1 MAASTFADPEMVKL
15 WDEAVQ
21 AHREKT
27 AINLRN
33 EENKRKSKLFVR
45 FWESLKPAAAPAPAD
60 ARAAEVETFE
70 LEPLKPQPNQV
81 RELVDELTR
90 EHEDFQKL
98 RNDGSKI
105 SKIRHFLGQYAATM
119 ASLGPIAESVVEDS
133 FPPAALVAVAFTH
146 IMTSFVAVTADLD
159 LIENLFE
166 IMTSFAE
173 RLGLLRKIPRD
184 KRFRNLILKTFTYML
199 EFCTYAHSRLQ
210 KDRYRTKEWAKAL
223 FRGQDEKLKEAYDRV
238 VTVIDDMDKATV
250 TQTLASLLEFE
261 DNTEKTLQ
269 RGFSRMDSGFMKMNT
284 GLNMVLTNQRHE
296 SLRSQRR
303 DEETRGFRAE
313 VRKNND
319 KIINILLEKNASKSG
334 SDARKV
340 NSLEIITKSL
350 FTGAEYFLAQRWA
363 KMEREYVKDTYAWFD
378 RDYEG
383 LKDMDGGVV
392 FITGASG
399 MGKSFFSYAIASRL
413 ARDFDDNPTISV
425 ASFMFDQDN
434 EKLETIDN
442 MLYFCSAQVASKV
455 DSYRQ
460 HIQKLVDNVDD
471 RKFGW
476 KEKPWEYLFA
486 EKFAKTSEPSTRL
499 YLVLDGIDQLES
511 LEVDALVGHLRD
523 AEEKCLRINFIIS
536 GTPEMRERI
545 LKVDREVRLVRE
557 IMAPDFKLFAKS
569 RIDSLQGLAGHQQ
582 SLKNKIAGAMEQSA
596 DTFFY
601 VTYMLRQLDL
611 MRIGSLIES
620 SIRPAALPKST
631 DAIYHRL
638 FEECEQYFPNT
649 NERKA
654 LGYLFTWLAYSYNK
668 ISLDAAQTLIDLIM
682 VSILGEKQSTIN
694 IKVETMGR
702 LSQILAFSEPLD
714 DVPDINGIN
723 FDNGT
728 GQSEGLGRITW
739 RKENGEPEVLLTFQ
753 QHSLRDYFSKHPE
766 RSANFLLPSEHE
778 TFIMMF
784 QMSVAILAAPD
795 RKVGEKASEGDLSL
809 NSIAASCVFHHFLE
823 AQPLLSDEEVKS
835 MSQALYRLLG
845 QGDQA
850 LGKIEKEYKFM
861 EDSPDALDDCSIFGS
876 AGNKKKVNNVLE
888 ALLDLGVKVGKLPAE
903 TALSTEASSWVKSTL
918 NSRYSILT
926 SIALGHIRNW
936 FSEATVLPTHA
947 YAAFRFAHVALWTL
961 TKEERKKLV
970 ETTGVKL
977 TEEHFPTELKDEC
990 PDSTFELIA
999 TLGHDP
1005 LTPRDHKQISKAMQY
1020 DLRNKGSKEQAEKGL
1035 KLAKDPRD
1043 IFDLRYRIA
1052 RARFDEFVYPE
1063 SDSLDP
1069 DLTPESV
1076 IQAWEKCLKDIPP
1089 DDPDGSLVI
1098 MLNAAY
1104 QMKARVESTMKDHHT
1119 QALASMEQ
1127 AKKMKTPESFP
1138 RFFEEMVVAFGDERL
1153 WHEIIQLLGTYENPL
1168 AVKCRDVTHRFIH
1181 RAAMA
1186 TGKKELVRDLYRRAA
1201 ENPDELNGA
1210 DEAEIRIWLASF
1222 DWFVM
1227 SDPERA
1233 KEELR
1238 GVLKSKQS
1246 GFLWSEKAGR
1256 KLADILLE
1264 GFRMSRELPYKLR
1277 MLSEME
1283 DVIQTLQN
1291 RLGLE
1296 FKPELSQTS
1305 TTLALMRRKL
1315 GPAESFYT
1323 GLDKTFRAACDALD
1337 DMTETND
1344 TPSLRLLAK
1353 ALSLLPG
1360 RTEDAQIALSCQFY
1374 LLPPHKEDSG
1384 DEVGGPGGSS
1394 KPESPL
1400 VDSSLRKPA
1409 EGGAGAS
1416 GPTFKL
1422 TPTESMK
1429 SPGPRT
1435 PKRLPSPSK
1444 RGGGGGGLS
1453 RNGKPRSESP
1463 SPSPA
1468 RTPSPSPALDTPSLG
1483 GGSRQSKKNNR
1494 SPSRPGS
1501 NGSPRPGTPQPGN
1514 AAVPAVQPTA
1524 EENAKYDFNNYIL
1537 ECACC
1542 NKTISSF
1549 SQGKIYTCVYCTHV
1563 DLCEECYLLRLR
1575 RYTGAGGTVV
1585 GGDNAGIAGFEAG
1598 TGLGLVALPQAVP
1611 SSSSSGGGDGKKT
1624 LDKDVDDGSYVEVC
1638 PWGHELIESPVK
1650 GWKGVKDGVVMYGAK
1665 QVKFGDWL
1673 NELRG
1678 GRGRWEKSWG
1688 RYWRE
1693 VSDE

>member
-1 MAASTFADPEMVKL
+1 MAAPTFADPEMVKL

-21 AHREKT
+21 AHRDKT
-27 AINLRN
+27 AVNLRN
-33 EENKRKSKLFVR
+33 EENKRKSKLFVK
-45 FWESLKPAAAPAPAD
+45 FWNSLKPAPAPPQPPPAAAD
-60 ARAAEVETFE
+60 TKPTEVETFE
-70 LEPLKPQPNQV
+70 LELLKPKPGQV
-81 RELVDELTR
+81 RELVDDLTR
-90 EHEDFQKL
+90 DYEEFQKL
-98 RNDGSKI
+98 RNGDTKVT
-105 SKIRHFLGQYAATM
+105 KIRHFLGQYAATM
-119 ASLGPIAESVVEDS
+119 AGLGVIVESVVEDS

-173 RLGLLRKIPRD
+173 RLGLLRKIPQDR
-184 KRFRNLILKTFTYML
+184 RFRNLILKTFTYML
-199 EFCTYAHSRLQ
+199 EFCTNAHSRLQ

-261 DNTEKTLQ
+261 DNTERTLQ

-319 KIINILLEKNASKSG
+319 KIINILLEKNASKAG

-363 KMEREYVKDTYAWFD
+363 KIEREYVKDTYAWFD
-378 RDYEG
+378 ADYER

-413 ARDFDDNPTISV
+413 ARDFDENPTTSV

-434 EKLETIDN
+434 EKLETVAN

-471 RKFGW
+471 RKSGW
-476 KEKPWEYLFA
+476 REEPWKYLFA
-486 EKFAKTSEPSTRL
+486 EKFAKTSESSTRL

-511 LEVDALVGHLRD
+511 WEVDALVGHLRD

-545 LKVDREVRLVRE
+545 VKVDKEVRLVRE

-569 RIDSLQGLAGHQQ
+569 RIDSQQGLAGHPQ
-582 SLKNKIAGAMEQSA
+582 SLKDKIADAMEQSA

-601 VTYMLRQLDL
+601 VTHMLRQLDL

-620 SIRPAALPKST
+620 SIRPAALPEST

-654 LGYLFTWLAYSYNK
+654 LGYLFTWLAYSYSK
-668 ISLDAAQTLIDLIM
+668 ITLDAAQTLVDLIM
-682 VSILGEKQSTIN
+682 VSILGEKRSTLD
-694 IKVETMGR
+694 IKVETLGR
-702 LSQILAFSEPLD
+702 LSKILAFSEPLE
-714 DVPDINGIN
+714 DVPEINGFN

-728 GQSEGLGRITW
+728 GQSEGLGRIAR
-739 RKENGEPEVLLTFQ
+739 RKDNGEPEVLLTFQ

-766 RSANFLLPSEHE
+766 RSVLLPSEHD
-778 TFIMMF
+778 TCIMMF
-784 QMSVAILAAPD
+784 QMSVAVLAAPD
-795 RKVGEKASEGDLSL
+795 QKVDGKTSEGHLRL
-809 NSIAASCVFHHFLE
+809 NSIAVDCVFHHFLE
-823 AQPLLSDEEVKS
+823 AQPLLSDEEAKS
-835 MSQALYRLLG
+835 VSQALYRLLG
-845 QGDQA
+845 QGDLA
-850 LGKIEKEYKFM
+850 LRKIEQEYKFM

-876 AGNKKKVNNVLE
+876 AGNKTKVNNVLKS
-888 ALLDLGVKVGKLPAE
+888 LVDLGVRVGKLPPAQ
-903 TALSTEASSWVKSTL
+903 TAPLSPEAANWIKSTL

-936 FSEATVLPTHA
+936 FSEATVLPSHA

-961 TKEERKKLV
+961 TEEERKMLMQ
-970 ETTGVKL
+970 TTGVKL
-977 TEEHFPTELKDEC
+977 TEEHFPKELKDEC

-999 TLGHDP
+999 TLGHNP
-1005 LTPRDHKQISKAMQY
+1005 LTPRDHKQISKAMQF

-1063 SDSLDP
+1063 WDSVDP

-1076 IQAWEKCLKDIPP
+1076 IQAWETCLKDIPS
-1089 DDPDGSLVI
+1089 DDPDGSLAT

-1127 AKKMKTPESFP
+1127 ARKMKTSESFP

-1168 AVKCRDVTHRFIH
+1168 KVKCRDLTHRFIH
-1181 RAAMA
+1181 RAAMS
-1186 TGKKELVRDLYRRAA
+1186 TGKKELVRDLYRQAA
-1201 ENPDELNGA
+1201 ENPDEVNGA

-1222 DWFVM
+1222 EWFVM

-1277 MLSEME
+1277 VLSEME
-1283 DVIQTLQN
+1283 EVIQTLQN

-1323 GLDKTFRAACDALD
+1323 GANKTFRAACDALD

-1353 ALSLLPG
+1353 VLSLLPG

-1374 LLPPHKEDSG
+1374 LLPPPHKDESG
-1384 DEVGGPGGSS
+1384 DEIDGGGS
-1394 KPESPL
+1394 EQEHPL
-1400 VDSSLRKPA
+1400 IDSSSSSALRKPA
-1409 EGGAGAS
+1409 EGATARGAI
-1416 GPTFKL
+1416 
-1422 TPTESMK
+1422 
-1429 SPGPRT
+1429 
-1435 PKRLPSPSK
+1435 PS
-1444 RGGGGGGLS
+1444 
-1453 RNGKPRSESP
+1453 
-1463 SPSPA
+1463 A
-1468 RTPSPSPALDTPSLG
+1468 
-1483 GGSRQSKKNNR
+1483 
-1494 SPSRPGS
+1494 
-1501 NGSPRPGTPQPGN
+1501 
-1514 AAVPAVQPTA
+1514 AAVVVPVVQPTA
-1524 EENAKYDFNNYIL
+1524 EENAKYDFNNYVV
-1537 ECACC
+1537 ECAFC

-1563 DLCEECYLLRLR
+1563 DLCEECYLLRR
-1575 RYTGAGGTVV
+1575 RKYTRAGEGDNHDHHDAGGM
-1585 GGDNAGIAGFEAG
+1585 E
-1598 TGLGLVALPQAVP
+1598 
-1611 SSSSSGGGDGKKT
+1611 SWKT
-1624 LDKDVDDGSYVEVC
+1624 LRDNKLDDGSYVEVC

-1650 GWKGVKDGVVMYGAK
+1650 GWKGVKDGVVMYDGK
-1665 QVKFGDWL
+1665 KVKFGDWL
-1673 NELRG
+1673 SELRG
-1678 GRGRWEKSWG
+1678 GRGRWAKAWG
-1688 RYWRE
+1688 WYWRE